1 MVYRHVLIP
10 IVTMRDVGGTGSI
23 VGDVGGVLSDY
34 FTVVF
39 C

>member
-1 MVYRHVLIP
+1 VVYRHVLIP
-10 IVTMRDVGGTGSI
+10 IVTMRNVAGTGLI
-23 VGDVGGVLSDY
+23 VGAVGDLLSGS